1 MWRSCE
7 EVIAPHPPQD
17 SNWQRMLIIRTSCF
31 LHLVFQDLRHVDQ
44 DVLWHGN
51 VRLCGLFCCM
61 THVTL
66 SFCLFFWKFRFIFFK
81 PRNAWHFF
89 FACAGLTHEV
99 LPTAAIC
106 RSHVSCSCLQV
117 NDCLNSSS
125 FKGCTVA
132 GRLLRLGRLNSLV
145 ATGSLVGLSSQTK
158 LQARS
163 DWNMKH
169 YISVEFLSNLN
180 VKPPP
185 CTNVKPPPLLTT
197 SWRRFHDWSNEVVR
211 EDIFAHDVWFQIL
224 RISRFFHVT
233 LLRALTSPSSASV
246 TTSFVTSH
254 CFSSSAHSM
263 TCSLLQCNCY
273 IFMRLLSY
281 NLTLYLQFVVFIT
294 RLIFSVSPT
303 TAHCDM

>member
-1 MWRSCE
+1 MAFLWGGHRPASSTRFE
-7 EVIAPHPPQD
+7 LTKNAYYPNVLLFAPCFSRFTARWPRCFVA
-17 SNWQRMLIIRTSCF
+17 WQCSTVRFIL
-31 LHLVFQDLRHVDQ
+31 LHDARNSELLP
-44 DVLWHGN
+44 
-51 VRLCGLFCCM
+51 
-61 THVTL
+61 
-66 SFCLFFWKFRFIFFK
+66 FFWKFRFIFFK

-185 CTNVKPPPLLTT
+185 CTNGKPPPLLTT

-211 EDIFAHDVWFQIL
+211 EDIFAHDAWFQIL